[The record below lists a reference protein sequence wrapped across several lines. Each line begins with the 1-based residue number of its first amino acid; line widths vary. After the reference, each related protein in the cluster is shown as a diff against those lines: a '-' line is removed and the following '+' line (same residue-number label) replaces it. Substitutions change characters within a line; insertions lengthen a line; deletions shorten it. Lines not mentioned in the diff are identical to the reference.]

1 MHIILIYEENK
12 HEFDIPNDSTIKY
25 IKELSF
31 RIFNFKEKKINLI
44 FDSKNL
50 SYYDENIFLRKL
62 VSESEK
68 TIKIHLEKENSL
80 KKNIIRNNP
89 KISNSNSND
98 LNEQY
103 YKSMKNKFLSFNS
116 TYLEMLKEINN
127 FNDLLEN
134 SIEKIIQCI
143 RVYEDNIL
151 KINEKLNAFYNR
163 KSYDKLIDIFEDN
176 QYVKLTDKDINKI
189 NNEIESF
196 IVNYKYLMSQH
207 NFQINIL
214 DFFEIKIEEF
224 KNLELTFFNIQNQ
237 QKYEEI
243 IISLENI
250 FTEIFIENKSIN
262 NKTINLNNNNINEN
276 FKKETIK
283 KTKKIINDFPKIIK
297 KPKKKNILNSNISS
311 NNIRNKENPI
321 IKYKKNE
328 NKIILSS

>member
-31 RIFNFKEKKINLI
+31 RIYNFKEKKINLI

-50 SYYDENIFLRKL
+50 SYYDENIFLSKL

-68 TIKIHLEKENSL
+68 TIKIYLEKENSL
-80 KKNIIRNNP
+80 KKNIIINNP
-89 KISNSNSND
+89 KIYNSNSND

-134 SIEKIIQCI
+134 SIEKIIQYI
-143 RVYEDNIL
+143 RIYEDNIL
-151 KINEKLNAFYNR
+151 KINEKLNNFYNR

-176 QYVKLTDKDINKI
+176 QYLKLTDKDINKI

-196 IVNYKYLMSQH
+196 IVNYKYLISQH

-214 DFFEIKIEEF
+214 DFFEKKIEEF

-243 IISLENI
+243 IISL
-250 FTEIFIENKSIN
+250 FS
-262 NKTINLNNNNINEN
+262 L
-276 FKKETIK
+276 
-283 KTKKIINDFPKIIK
+283 
-297 KPKKKNILNSNISS
+297 
-311 NNIRNKENPI
+311 
-321 IKYKKNE
+321 KY
-328 NKIILSS
+328 L

>member
-31 RIFNFKEKKINLI
+31 RIYNFKEKKINLI

-50 SYYDENIFLRKL
+50 SYYDENIFLSKL

-68 TIKIHLEKENSL
+68 TIKIYLEKENSL
-80 KKNIIRNNP
+80 KKNIIINNP
-89 KISNSNSND
+89 KISNSNSID

-134 SIEKIIQCI
+134 SIEKIIQYI
-143 RVYEDNIL
+143 RIYEDNIL
-151 KINEKLNAFYNR
+151 KINEKLNNFYNR

-176 QYVKLTDKDINKI
+176 QYLKLTDKDINKI

-196 IVNYKYLMSQH
+196 IVNYKYLISQH

-214 DFFEIKIEEF
+214 DFFEKKIEEF

-262 NKTINLNNNNINEN
+262 NKTINLNNNNINEY

-297 KPKKKNILNSNISS
+297 KPKKK
-311 NNIRNKENPI
+311 KY
-321 IKYKKNE
+321 IK
-328 NKIILSS
+328 